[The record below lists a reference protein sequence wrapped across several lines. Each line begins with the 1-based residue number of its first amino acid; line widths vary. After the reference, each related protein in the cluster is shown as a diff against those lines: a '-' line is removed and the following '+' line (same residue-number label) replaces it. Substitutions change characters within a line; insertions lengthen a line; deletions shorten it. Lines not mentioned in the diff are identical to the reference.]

1 MSQTAATRARPV
13 GSEVVNLGNDLK
25 GFTEFA
31 TQMRIEH
38 LYRYPVKGLTAE
50 ALEEVHV
57 EPGAALPW
65 DRAFALAHG
74 DAPFDPARPAW
85 LPKSNFM
92 SLLRHARIARLRS
105 SFDPHG
111 PMLHIRAPDGDAI
124 AENPLTETGRERLSA
139 WLTARLGEE
148 ARGTPRFHHVPG
160 HTFADDKA
168 PCVSLIN
175 LATLADFERRAGA
188 PRDAMRFRANVYFSG
203 AAPWSE
209 FGWIEHCV
217 LIGGAKLRITKRTL
231 RCNATQ
237 VNPATGERDA
247 DPVRELRAAYGH
259 ADLGVL
265 ATVVEGGRFAR
276 GDALELLPS

>member
-1 MSQTAATRARPV
+1 
-13 GSEVVNLGNDLK
+13 
-25 GFTEFA
+25 
-31 TQMRIEH
+31 MRIER
-38 LYRYPVKGLTAE
+38 LFRYPVKGLTAE
-50 ALEEVHV
+50 ALEEVRA

-85 LPKSNFM
+85 LPKTNFM
-92 SLLRHARIARLRS
+92 SLVRHAEIALLRA

-111 PMLHIRAPDGDAI
+111 PALHIRAPDGAEV
-124 AENPLTETGRERLSA
+124 AENPLTPAGRDRLGA
-139 WLTARLGEE
+139 WLTARLGAQ
-148 ARGTPRFHHVPG
+148 ARGVPRFHHVPG
-160 HTFADDKA
+160 HTFADDKI

-175 LATLADFERRAGA
+175 RATLADFERRVGA
-188 PRDAMRFRANVYFSG
+188 PRDALRFRANVYFSG

-209 FGWIEHCV
+209 FD
-217 LIGGAKLRITKRTL
+217 LIGRDVLVGGARLRVIKRTV

-237 VNPATGERDA
+237 VNPITGERDA

-276 GDALELLPS
+276 GDAIEVLP

>member
-1 MSQTAATRARPV
+1 
-13 GSEVVNLGNDLK
+13 
-25 GFTEFA
+25 
-31 TQMRIEH
+31 MRIEN

-50 ALEEVHV
+50 ALEEVRA
-57 EPGAALPW
+57 ESGAALPW

-92 SLLRHARIARLRS
+92 SLVRHAGIALLRA

-111 PMLHIRAPDGDAI
+111 PALHIRAPDGAEI
-124 AENPLTETGRERLSA
+124 AEDPLTEIGRDRLGA
-139 WLTARLGEE
+139 WLTARLGVQ
-148 ARGTPRFHHVPG
+148 ARGVPRFHHVPG
-160 HTFADDKA
+160 HTFADDKT
-168 PCVSLIN
+168 PCVSLISRS
-175 LATLADFERRAGA
+175 TLADLERRVGA
-188 PRDAMRFRANVYFSG
+188 PRDALRFRANVHFSG

-209 FGWIEHCV
+209 FDWIGREMLV
-217 LIGGAKLRITKRTL
+217 GGARLRVIKRTV

-247 DPVRELRAAYGH
+247 DPVRELRDAYGH

-265 ATVVEGGRFAR
+265 AIVVQGGRFAR
-276 GDALELLPS
+276 GDAIEVLP